1 MHIPIKRSATNKLL
15 AGVIG
20 GLAEHFDWN
29 VALARV
35 LWIIL
40 SVFLFTTGLGI
51 VAYLVLWL
59 LMENPEEGENNDAH
73 TNKEIEE

>member
-29 VALARV
+29 AGVARV
-35 LWIIL
+35 LWVIL
-40 SVFLFTTGLGI
+40 SLVLLTTGIGVI
-51 VAYLVLWL
+51 AYLLLWL
-59 LMENPEEGENNDAH
+59 LMENPDSDRPRKEVNDAH
-73 TNKEIEE
+73 ID